1 MVLAT
6 RLGRGVI
13 PAALNGVALVVSTRY
28 IDAIM
33 EIAEDSSSRS
43 AFGNALAVATKL
55 PGVRID
61 RAAYLRRSLTRHC
74 TEAQILLA
82 VAETPAAAGVSPEI
96 LKKVADS
103 AIRNEAS
110 KVTALSAAAGLP
122 GGFAMMGSIPADA
135 AQYLAHM
142 LRVAQK
148 LAYLYSWPEL
158 FSDKEDEPDD
168 ETQNVLTLFVGVM
181 FGVQAANKGVGIV
194 ATKLAEQAIKQ
205 LPKKALTKGVVYPI
219 VKKVSLQVGAH
230 MTKTVFANGVAKV
243 IPVAGSVLSGGLTL
257 ATFVPMSVRLRK
269 HLVGLPPAE
278 VAGSKVADAIS

>member
-1 MVLAT
+1 VVLAT